1 MYKLGTIRTFTTKQF
16 KVEVDAVEEESLDLS
31 WDEDGS
37 VAKGLESGEFI
48 AFCARARVWF
58 KGQCV
63 GTDYL
68 GSCIYRS
75 LAEFMDHKECGKQN
89 KEYEAKGEA
98 GRCGSYFKDMIHEA
112 IAEARKTIKAT
123 QAVYVR

>member
-1 MYKLGTIRTFTTKQF
+1 MYKLGTIRTFRTKQF
-16 KVEVDAVEEESLDLS
+16 QVEVDAMEEDNLDLS

-37 VAKGLESGEFI
+37 VTKGLKNGEFI
-48 AFCARARVWF
+48 AFCARVRVWL

-68 GSCIYRS
+68 GDCIYRS
-75 LAEFMDHKECGKQN
+75 FAEFMDHKECGKQN